1 MKAVILSD
9 FAVPSGGAPKV
20 AIESALALADA
31 GVAVTFVHSVEG
43 EDGRLDRPSIRR
55 VGLGLKD
62 VWELSPAKGAV
73 KGIWNREASRRLSEI
88 LPPLG
93 KGGQTV
99 LHLHQWT
106 RAFSP
111 SIVEPL
117 LASGM
122 PLAVTAHDYFLSC
135 PNGVYYR
142 FEHEAPCALK
152 PLSLHCLAAGCDPR
166 SYAHKAVR
174 VARGFATRAA
184 ISGKEFDVVHVSD
197 RGRDTMIGFLP
208 GGLRHHRIDNPIA
221 LAKGKAAAIEAM
233 ARFAFIGR
241 LTKEKGAVVAAR
253 AARLADAP
261 ILFIGDGPAEA
272 EIRAANPQAEIS
284 GWRSRD
290 EIDKLLGASLRA
302 VVAPS
307 LWYET
312 GPLTVLEAAAAG
324 VASIASNRC
333 GAAERVQHE
342 VSGFVVEPEAEALAA
357 CMRRLKDDD
366 TARRLG
372 LAAYEAYWRDPPTP
386 AAHAARLISLYGE
399 MLARAGSRGGA

>member
-1 MKAVILSD
+1 MRSVILSD
-9 FAVPSGGAPKV
+9 FGVPTGGAQKV
-20 AIESALALADA
+20 AIESALALAEA
-31 GVAVTFVHSVEG
+31 GVSVTFIHSIEG
-43 EDGRLDRPSIRR
+43 EDKRLDHPSIER
-55 VGLGLKD
+55 VSLNMKD
-62 VWELSPAKGAV
+62 VWELPAAQAAMT
-73 KGIWNREASRRLSEI
+73 GIWNRAAARQLAEI
-88 LPPLG
+88 LPPLRQ
-93 KGGQTV
+93 GGITV

-111 SIVEPL
+111 SILRVL
-117 LASGM
+117 LGSGM
-122 PLAVTAHDYFLSC
+122 PLVVTAHDYFLSC

-142 FEHEAPCALK
+142 FEHEAPCRLK
-152 PLSLHCLAAGCDPR
+152 PLSAACLVAACDPR
-166 SYAHKAVR
+166 SYAHKAIR
-174 VARGFATRAA
+174 VARSFATRAA

-197 RGRDTMIGFLP
+197 RGRDTMMGFLP
-208 GGLRHHRIDNPIA
+208 VGLRHHRIDNPIA